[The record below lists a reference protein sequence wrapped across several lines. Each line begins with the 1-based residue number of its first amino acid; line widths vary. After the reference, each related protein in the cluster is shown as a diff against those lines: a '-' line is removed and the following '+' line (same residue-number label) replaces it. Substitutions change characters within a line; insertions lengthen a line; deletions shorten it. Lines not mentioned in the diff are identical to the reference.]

1 MTRAAVAAT
10 GAAVLA
16 LAGCGGPASDI
27 FAVQRTGSIPDARL
41 LLVVADDG
49 TVRCNGGPTK
59 QLGDARLLTARELG
73 RELDDAARGGRSLRP
88 GRASV
93 LSYRVRLHSG
103 TLSYQDSSPNQ
114 TKAELQLQ
122 GFVRDVAQHVCGLT
136 R

>member
-73 RELDDAARGGRSLRP
+73 RELDDAARGGRSLPP

-93 LSYRVRLHSG
+93 LSYRVRLPSG